1 MADKIKFIIPGKPE
15 YLTMVR
21 LAIGSVAGVADFN
34 LDEIEDVKTAVG
46 EACKNISCHGS
57 EGFAEKYQV
66 ECLVEEGKIEI
77 FVTDISD
84 SHKLQKLEKPCLD
97 CPNEGDLGLYVIKS
111 LMSSVELIEKS
122 DCKKAIKMTKAKQK

>member
-1 MADKIKFIIPGKPE
+1 MSDKLTFVIPGKPQ
-15 YLTMVR
+15 YITIAR
-21 LAIGSVAGVADFN
+21 LAAACAADSAGFN
-34 LDEIEDVKTAVG
+34 VEEIEDIKNAVG

-57 EGFAEKYQV
+57 EGCAEKYQV

>member
-1 MADKIKFIIPGKPE
+1 M
-15 YLTMVR
+15 L
-21 LAIGSVAGVADFN
+21 
-34 LDEIEDVKTAVG
+34 
-46 EACKNISCHGS
+46 KNIRLS
-57 EGFAEKYQV
+57 
-66 ECLVEEGKIEI
+66 EI

>member
-1 MADKIKFIIPGKPE
+1 MSDKLTFVIPGKPQ
-15 YLTMVR
+15 YITIAR
-21 LAIGSVAGVADFN
+21 LAAACAADSAG
-34 LDEIEDVKTAVG
+34 
-46 EACKNISCHGS
+46 
-57 EGFAEKYQV
+57 
-66 ECLVEEGKIEI
+66 CLVEEGKIEI